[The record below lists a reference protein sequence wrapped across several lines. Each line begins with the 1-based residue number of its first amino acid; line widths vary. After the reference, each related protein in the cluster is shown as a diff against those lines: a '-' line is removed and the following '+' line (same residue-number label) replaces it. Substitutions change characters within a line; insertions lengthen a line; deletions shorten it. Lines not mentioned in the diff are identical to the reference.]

1 MASSLISS
9 SRRLNLLVTARNP
22 APFYLRIAH
31 RTVAIRT
38 DALWLRK
45 FLLKVLGAYRVVP
58 FSNADI
64 LFDVRSRPAPKGHA
78 RLTASVLFHP
88 RFHIPPQTPKNL
100 KFHRKK
106 WPIFVF
112 YLGTLEPLL
121 HAALR
126 SVGVH
131 PMHAV
136 ALYKGKKGVLI
147 CGAARAGKTTTALH
161 FIAKGW
167 KLMNDD
173 DSYLVCRGKK
183 TAVWASQGTLYPRLD
198 ARRHY
203 PGLFEKN
210 AAKKIRRRKEWRFAI
225 QNPKRGCKRFVA
237 IDTVFFPQVKPVE
250 PSRIEPLTPK
260 EALIQLLG
268 QRSRGFRGMRKDEFA
283 ATRACEIL
291 FRLAGLAKG
300 ANLVLGRDP
309 SAVADVLN
317 DFMGG
322 RPKVRS
328 GGVLKDR

>member
-1 MASSLISS
+1 M
-9 SRRLNLLVTARNP
+9 NLLAAARNP
-22 APFYLRIAH
+22 GPSHFRIAH

-45 FLLKVLGAYRVVP
+45 FLLRVLGAYRVVP

-64 LFDVRSRPAPKGHA
+64 LFDVRSCPAPKGHA
-78 RLTASVLFHP
+78 RMKVNVSFHP
-88 RFHIPPQTPKNL
+88 RLNIPSPPTKTLTFHK
-100 KFHRKK
+100 KK
-106 WPIFVF
+106 WPTFVF

-136 ALYKGKKGVLI
+136 ALYKGKKGILV
-147 CGAARAGKTTTALH
+147 CGSARAGKTTTALH
-161 FIAKGW
+161 FMHKGW

-183 TAVWASQGTLYPRLD
+183 TAVWASQGHLYPRLD

-203 PGLFEKN
+203 PLLFEKHSVE
-210 AAKKIRRRKEWRFAI
+210 KIRRRKEWRYAV
-225 QNPKRGCKRFVA
+225 QNPKRGRKRFVA
-237 IDTVFFPQVKPVE
+237 IDTVFFPQVRPVE
-250 PSRIEPLTPK
+250 RSRIEPLTPK

-268 QRSRGFRGMRKDEFA
+268 QRSRGFRGMRKDGFA

-291 FRLAGLAKG
+291 FRLAGSSKG
-300 ANLVLGRDP
+300 AKLVLGHD
-309 SAVADVLN
+309 AGTVADVLN
-317 DFMGG
+317 VFMSD

-328 GGVLKDR
+328 GGVLKDRSRTR